1 MRSTFSIQKVL
12 LLLFVLQLF
21 AGKVVMDEAMKL
33 PYLWSHYRQ
42 TASADSFF
50 DYLNTHYANSSHRK
64 ADPEHHHLPF
74 FSAEFS
80 LLLALKP
87 EAATVSVRKVN
98 PALRS
103 DVFADSQLLPAD
115 FRKRVLHP
123 PEWCI

>member
-1 MRSTFSIQKVL
+1 MQSTFPIRKIL

-50 DYLNTHYANSSHRK
+50 DYLNTHYANSTHRK

-87 EAATVSVRKVN
+87 EAASVPVRKMISV
-98 PALRS
+98 LHS
-103 DVFADSQLLPAD
+103 DVFAEAQLLPAD
-115 FRKRVLHP
+115 FRKGVLHP